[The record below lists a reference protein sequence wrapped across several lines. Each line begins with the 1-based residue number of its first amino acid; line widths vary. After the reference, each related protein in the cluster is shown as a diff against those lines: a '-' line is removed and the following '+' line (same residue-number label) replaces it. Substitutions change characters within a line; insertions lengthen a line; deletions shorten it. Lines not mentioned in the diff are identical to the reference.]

1 MQISTWKHMDNCKNQ
16 TWCSEHYRIMA
27 PILVLFKTSKAK
39 YNSTGWFKKKKKKT
53 ATKSKDRT
61 GPNSAGGLLCKQGD
75 LSVDLHAAF
84 TLESRQG
91 VARPVPGTS
100 ALYRVEAGAWQG

>member
-39 YNSTGWFKKKKKKT
+39 YNSTGWFKKKKKKQQQKHQQNRPRNTKQHLTRPSSFLSHVARLSSHT
-53 ATKSKDRT
+53 AVLSK
-61 GPNSAGGLLCKQGD
+61 AGD
-75 LSVDLHAAF
+75 LNKHIHLTF
-84 TLESRQG
+84 QT
-91 VARPVPGTS
+91 
-100 ALYRVEAGAWQG
+100 